1 MLSLHPPM
9 ELVRWWHAKQRSC
22 RVLSLMNLMRLNH
35 AVFVYKECV
44 WIRYAEEFFLPYN
57 HTCFVFVSA
66 YAPIISICMH
76 KILFVISFFCICI
89 RMAGINCTI
98 LLFVYTYYIS
108 YGMPHFMFQLIS
120 AAILSEVQGVRSAGN
135 SDFQCRSWP
144 RCLFA
149 QSCLVPKSHTA
160 WPTPR

>member
-1 MLSLHPPM
+1 MPYLCIKNVYESVKRRGILSS
-9 ELVRWWHAKQRSC
+9 R
-22 RVLSLMNLMRLNH
+22 ND
-35 AVFVYKECV
+35 
-44 WIRYAEEFFLPYN
+44 

-120 AAILSEVQGVRSAGN
+120 AAILSEVQGVRAAGN
-135 SDFQCRSWP
+135 SDFQCRS
-144 RCLFA
+144 
-149 QSCLVPKSHTA
+149 
-160 WPTPR
+160 